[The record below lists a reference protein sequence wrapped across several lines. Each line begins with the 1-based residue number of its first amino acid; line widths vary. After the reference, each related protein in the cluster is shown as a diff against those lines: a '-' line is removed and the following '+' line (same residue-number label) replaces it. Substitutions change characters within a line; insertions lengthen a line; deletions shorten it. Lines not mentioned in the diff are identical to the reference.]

1 MYGTTIFLSLNVMK
15 GIEQTRKDELESL
28 GLVIIYLYQ
37 GFLPWSEYKCKEMF
51 QLLDKIRNLKLKITN
66 EELCKNLP
74 KEIYDY
80 MNYVKNMNF
89 DDNPDYTYL
98 QSLFL
103 NILTKIGEKNDLM
116 FSWVD
121 KNEEPRKISSRNNSK
136 SLQKIY
142 KNIFL
147 AHSNKEIPI
156 SNSDIGIKN
165 SFDNQRLNQEI
176 FNKVDV
182 MDLKKHKKKKNCVD
196 NNNNV
201 IYWYNNNEKKINYE
215 RKIIHH
221 NFLFYIGIVLFIYF

>member
-1 MYGTTIFLSLNVMK
+1 MRENIEVQEQENIYRLPINVKCMVPLFFLSLNVLK

-37 GFLPWSEYKCKEMF
+37 GFLPWSNLKCKDLY
-51 QLLDKIRNLKLKITN
+51 QGLCIIKKLKLKFTN
-66 EELCKNLP
+66 EELCKDLP

-89 DDNPDYTYL
+89 NDNPDYRYL

-103 NILTKIGEKNDLM
+103 NILRKIGEKNDLI

-121 KNEEPRKISSRNNSK
+121 KNKIPMKINSRNNSK

-147 AHSNKEIPI
+147 AHSNKVVRI
-156 SNSDIGIKN
+156 SNTDIDLMNSLNKN
-165 SFDNQRLNQEI
+165 LLNQ
-176 FNKVDV
+176 
-182 MDLKKHKKKKNCVD
+182 
-196 NNNNV
+196 
-201 IYWYNNNEKKINYE
+201 NYHRSYVLEVKEE
-215 RKIIHH
+215 RM
-221 NFLFYIGIVLFIYF
+221 NTYY

>member
-1 MYGTTIFLSLNVMK
+1 
-15 GIEQTRKDELESL
+15 
-28 GLVIIYLYQ
+28 
-37 GFLPWSEYKCKEMF
+37 MF

-103 NILTKIGEKNDLM
+103 NILKNIGEKNDLM

-142 KNIFL
+142 KNIFS
-147 AHSNKEIPI
+147 AHSNKAVSI
-156 SNSDIGIKN
+156 SNTDIDIINSLDKNLLNKNYNRSDVLEVK
-165 SFDNQRLNQEI
+165 E
-176 FNKVDV
+176 
-182 MDLKKHKKKKNCVD
+182 
-196 NNNNV
+196 
-201 IYWYNNNEKKINYE
+201 EKMNTYLW
-215 RKIIHH
+215 R
-221 NFLFYIGIVLFIYF
+221 